1 MNPAVDRSMEARL
14 TQLGYKVKLLP
25 MENSTVSRVL
35 VGPMAS
41 AAEEKEISLK
51 LQTDGYQFFP
61 RRF

>member
-1 MNPAVDRSMEARL
+1 MEARL
-14 TQLGYKVKLLP
+14 GQLGYKVKLLP
-25 MENSTVSRVL
+25 MENSAVSRVL